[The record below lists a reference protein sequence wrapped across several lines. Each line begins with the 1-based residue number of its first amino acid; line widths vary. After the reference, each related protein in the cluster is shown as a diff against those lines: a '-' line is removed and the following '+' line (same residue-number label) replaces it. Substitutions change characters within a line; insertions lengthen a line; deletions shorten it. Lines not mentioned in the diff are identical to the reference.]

1 MSVIKN
7 RPSEIWVTKSNLIAH
22 LPREVAQRIIVN
34 ATTLKLAGDVPQL
47 KPSRATWDREANEA
61 WDKASKYVAT
71 RQTSYQRLHSIT
83 PWSEGGNVS
92 VPLCPVVTPNPNDIA
107 INCCGGRGEAPHIFA
122 NWGKV
127 LSEHYKLPTKW
138 RFKNESLAYVPALLA
153 ELCVIAEGLVTRYE
167 NEGGHYAKVRRSGRA
182 TAQAIRKELGFRYCQ
197 KNNDPSPHDGW
208 LDLFPKNSSKALD
221 NCLTGG
227 WSTSSSH
234 KKIGKVGL
242 ILSLSGS
249 PNHVSGLGLDLRI
262 KFDIGDASLRKQ
274 NYWKLQQLFKA
285 VRDLTENK
293 EEVTA

>member
-47 KPSRATWDREANEA
+47 KASRATWDREANDA
-61 WDKASKYVAT
+61 FDRARCWADT
-71 RQTSYQRLHSIT
+71 REVSYQRLHGFT
-83 PWSEGGNVS
+83 PSNEGN
-92 VPLCPVVTPNPNDIA
+92 NQNDIA
-107 INCCGGRGEAPHIFA
+107 INLCGGRGEAPHISA
-122 NWGKV
+122 NWGEV
-127 LSEHYKLPTKW
+127 LSKHYKLPLKW
-138 RFKNESLAYVPALLA
+138 RFKNESIAFVPALLA

-197 KNNDPSPHDGW
+197 KNNDASPHDGW

-227 WSTSSSH
+227 WSTSNDH

-242 ILSLSGS
+242 ILALSGS
-249 PNHVSGLGLDLRI
+249 PSHVSGLGLDLRI

>member
-1 MSVIKN
+1 MSKIKN

-47 KPSRATWDREANEA
+47 KSSRASWDREANEA

-71 RQTSYQRLHSIT
+71 RQTSYQRLHSII
-83 PWSEGGNVS
+83 PWVESGNK
-92 VPLCPVVTPNPNDIA
+92 NDIA
-107 INCCGGRGEAPHIFA
+107 INLCGGRGEAPHIFA

-127 LSEHYKLPTKW
+127 LSEHYKLPLKW

-167 NEGGHYAKVRRSGRA
+167 NEGGRYAKVRRSSRA
-182 TAQAIRKELGFRYCQ
+182 TTQAIRKELGFRC
-197 KNNDPSPHDGW
+197 KGVDPLSAEEWSDV
-208 LDLFPKNSSKALD
+208 FPRNSSVALD
-221 NCLTGG
+221 NCLQGH
-227 WSTSSSH
+227 WSTSNH
-234 KKIGKVGL
+234 HIRLGKIGL
-242 ILSLSGS
+242 ILALSGS
-249 PNHVSGLGLDLRI
+249 PQDHRGLGVDLRI

-274 NYWKLQQLFKA
+274 NYWKLAQLFKA

-293 EEVTA
+293 EGVRV

>member
-22 LPREVAQRIIVN
+22 LPKEVAHRIIVN

-47 KPSRATWDREANEA
+47 KPSRATWDREANDA
-61 WDKASKYVAT
+61 FDRARCWADT
-71 RQTSYQRLHSIT
+71 REVSYQRLHGFT
-83 PWSEGGNVS
+83 PSN
-92 VPLCPVVTPNPNDIA
+92 NQNDIA
-107 INCCGGRGEAPHIFA
+107 INLCGGRGEAPHISA

-127 LSEHYKLPTKW
+127 LSEHYKLPLKW
-138 RFKNESLAYVPALLA
+138 RFKNESIAFVPALLA
-153 ELCVIAEGLVTRYE
+153 ELQIIAEGLVTRYE

-182 TAQAIRKELGFRYCQ
+182 TAQAIRKELGFKYC
-197 KNNDPSPHDGW
+197 KNDDPHSTTSSESW
-208 LDLFPKNSSKALD
+208 NVFPKNSSVALD
-221 NCLTGG
+221 NCLQGG
-227 WSTSSSH
+227 WSTSNHH
-234 KKIGKVGL
+234 KKIGRVGL
-242 ILSLSGS
+242 ILALSGS

-293 EEVTA
+293 ER

>member
-61 WDKASKYVAT
+61 WDKASKYVDT
-71 RQTSYQRLHSIT
+71 RQTSYQRLHSII
-83 PWSEGGNVS
+83 PWVESGKQ
-92 VPLCPVVTPNPNDIA
+92 NDIA
-107 INCCGGRGEAPHIFA
+107 INLCGGRGEAPHISA
-122 NWGKV
+122 NWGRV
-127 LSEHYKLPTKW
+127 LSEHYKLPLKW
-138 RFKNESLAYVPALLA
+138 RFKNESLAYVPALIA
-153 ELCVIAEGLVTRYE
+153 ELQIIAEGLVTRYE

-182 TAQAIRKELGFRYCQ
+182 TTQAIRKELGFRVCQ
-197 KNNDPSPHDGW
+197 TDDPHSNESW
-208 LDLFPKNSSKALD
+208 LDVFPKNSSKALD
-221 NCLTGG
+221 NCLQGG
-227 WSTSSSH
+227 WSTSNHH
-234 KKIGKVGL
+234 KKIGRVGL
-242 ILSLSGS
+242 ILALSGS
-249 PNHVSGLGLDLRI
+249 PNQVSGLGLDLRI

-293 EEVTA
+293 EVTA

>member
-47 KPSRATWDREANEA
+47 KPSRAAWDREANEA

-71 RQTSYQRLHSIT
+71 RQTSYQRLHSII
-83 PWSEGGNVS
+83 PWVESGRQ
-92 VPLCPVVTPNPNDIA
+92 NDIT
-107 INCCGGRGEAPHIFA
+107 INLCGGRGEAPHIFA

-127 LSEHYKLPTKW
+127 ISEHYKLPTKW

-153 ELCVIAEGLVTRYE
+153 ELCVIAEGIVARYE
-167 NEGGHYAKVRRSGRA
+167 NEGGHYAKVRRSSRA
-182 TAQAIRKELGFRYCQ
+182 TAQAIRKELGFRVCQ
-197 KNNDPSPHDGW
+197 NDDPYSTTSSESW
-208 LDLFPKNSSKALD
+208 NVFPKNSSVALD
-221 NCLTGG
+221 NCHQGG
-227 WSTSSSH
+227 WSTSNHH
-234 KKIGKVGL
+234 KKIGRVGL
-242 ILSLSGS
+242 IVALSGN
-249 PNHVSGLGLDLRI
+249 PNHVSGLGVDLRI